1 VATTPSIRA
10 AGRLALIAIG
20 ATFLLGLSLVTGLG
34 PAAAGLEQAAAA
46 TDAPSG
52 FYYGSDSNG
61 PQVVGGYPYVEP
73 ATGGLFASYTGEI
86 GTWTDWTGC
95 THGAALN
102 LVDVAAVNANERILP
117 SIPGLSLYWFMAGP
131 GADPHYNATVKEA
144 TAWGTAQAVE
154 VQALYVALAARGIVT
169 RTHYIPMM
177 YMDIEGQPAA
187 GYANGWNEIVSSC
200 GLVTKASVISPAV
213 DRATVNGFYTYIHV
227 HTIFHPGVYSTP
239 WFWDHTFG
247 TGPFGHI
254 PNTYE
259 WTAETSTA
267 GPVPGPSGFTHDGST
282 AQWFGG
288 VNVDHQASWQWT
300 QHGGDWDQIN
310 AAHLPR

>member
-1 VATTPSIRA
+1 MLIAGCGAFVLGASVVSGSGRAVATDTPS
-10 AGRLALIAIG
+10 GY
-20 ATFLLGLSLVTGLG
+20 
-34 PAAAGLEQAAAA
+34 
-46 TDAPSG
+46 
-52 FYYGSDSNG
+52 YYGSDSNG
-61 PQVVGGYPYVEP
+61 PQAQGRYPYTEP
-73 ATGGLFASYTGEI
+73 VTGGLYASYTGEI

-95 THGAALN
+95 THGTALN
-102 LVDVAAVNANERILP
+102 LVDVNAVNANERLLP

-131 GADPHYNATVKEA
+131 GADPHYNGTLEEA
-144 TAWGTAQAVE
+144 TAWGTAQAVQ
-154 VQALYVALAARGIVT
+154 VQALSTALAARGIVT
-169 RTHYIPMM
+169 RTPYIPMM

-187 GYANGWNEIVSSC
+187 GFANGWNEIVNSC
-200 GLVTKASVISPAV
+200 GRITKAKVIPPPV
-213 DRATVNGFYTYIHV
+213 DRATLNGFYTFIHV

-259 WTAETSTA
+259 WTAETSAAQPTPA
-267 GPVPGPSGFTHDGST
+267 PSGFTQGGSG

-288 VNVDHQASWQWT
+288 VNVAHQAGWQWT
-300 QHGGDWDQIN
+300 QHGGDWDQID